1 MKVDKKIFSVSFSIK
16 TRSIS
21 KSYDDFIRDSLVQH
35 QVLILIHCIIQTIQ
49 IPEAGNAACPWK
61 LPYPN
66 GSSLLPSSVM
76 GSFISTW
83 PQFGW
88 LTEYPN
94 KAWTS
99 GSYSLMTSA
108 SIARYWF
115 SSARIEPRVIWQEYT
130 MRRSGGFVLFS
141 PAPCQMLPIINTASP
156 LFISHVE
163 QRDRSAAPE
172 IAASGHLWEPTM
184 TCVAPF
190 SKLVSWI

>member
-1 MKVDKKIFSVSFSIK
+1 MTYFSRLCDYMKVDKKIFSVSFSIK

-94 KAWTS
+94 KA
-99 GSYSLMTSA
+99 
-108 SIARYWF
+108 
-115 SSARIEPRVIWQEYT
+115 
-130 MRRSGGFVLFS
+130 
-141 PAPCQMLPIINTASP
+141 
-156 LFISHVE
+156 
-163 QRDRSAAPE
+163 
-172 IAASGHLWEPTM
+172 
-184 TCVAPF
+184 
-190 SKLVSWI
+190 